1 MQRKRERL
9 LASDDS
15 RDYGWGDAA
24 AFERMRDSEY
34 AALKDTV
41 YLDHAASPPVS
52 KTPLESFTSSLQVTL
67 FSNPHSASTSSVA
80 TSLAVGRTRT
90 RVLTDLFGV
99 RPERVGEW
107 DVVFTH
113 GGATQGI
120 KMVGEAWKWRG
131 QEDLRGRNG
140 LEYLVEGHTSLVGLR
155 GIALARS
162 SPVLSHRTPSSLLRS
177 ARSSRSSAFKPSAE
191 TPTLYTYPAQ
201 CNATGAR
208 LGLGFCAQIKR
219 ANPDAKVLIDAAA
232 YLSTS
237 VLDLGACEEG
247 EEPDFVIA
255 SVYKIFGFPTS
266 LGLLIVRRASAHLLS
281 HAPYFGG
288 GTVSSLSLSSPFS
301 HTSRYTSTL
310 PALPTFPPTP
320 SSQPAPSSSSI
331 HESLESGTPPFL
343 EILALSHSL
352 DWLNWITN
360 GRGLEAVGK
369 HVKWLRGVLVGELE
383 GLRHAGV
390 EKVFVE
396 HRAFQE
402 RDERD
407 AQVEEET
414 VHLEGPG
421 PVVGFSL
428 LLPTS
433 SASTAP
439 DTDITDYR
447 THVVGH
453 VHLSRLALLNSI
465 ALRSGGLCNTGV
477 WTRVWDLS
485 DGDLAALEAKG
496 RKCWDEEEF
505 APFEPFKPLGIA
517 RVSLGLAS
525 TLEDILKFVEFVKKF
540 FVVSEQVV
548 ALEKPLA
555 IEAETKGRKV
565 QRAKLK
571 ELMIY
576 PIKSCAAQSL
586 PSSTPWPLTPSGL
599 LHDRELMLVSTS
611 TGRALSQKRYSR
623 MALIRPAVDREKRSL
638 VVEAP
643 GMEPLV
649 LPLPVLNDDAPYC
662 GLDTPPLSEDGHSL
676 EATVSLEGHGRHVED
691 TRSTTLCDSDVSSVR
706 VSSLADAWF
715 TRFLNMPST
724 HSSTTSGPGPVELR
738 RLPPGSSR
746 HAHFD
751 TSGPPLPIRLSN
763 ESPFLLV
770 TSESLRALSEWI
782 ERDSGTTQEKEV
794 KAAAFRPNI
803 VVEGEIGDLPPF
815 WEDEV
820 DDFRVGGEV
829 FATLGRCRRCL
840 MVAVDQTTGQRTAE
854 PLQTLSRYRKSPSS
868 GRVEFGVHCMWR
880 QELGRR
886 ETQRT
891 ISVEDDVLVTVGGRS
906 CRLS

>member
-1 MQRKRERL
+1 MQRKRERW
-9 LASDDS
+9 LAASIDS

-24 AFERMRDSEY
+24 AFERMRGSEY

-41 YLDHAASPPVS
+41 YLDYAASPPIP
-52 KTPLESFTSSLQVTL
+52 KTPLDSFTSSLQSNL
-67 FSNPHSASTSSVA
+67 FSNPHSASTSGVA
-80 TSLAVGRTRT
+80 TSLAIDRTRT

-99 RPERVGEW
+99 SPERVGEW

-120 KMVGEAWKWRG
+120 KMVSEAWDWRSEG
-131 QEDLRGRNG
+131 DLRGRNG
-140 LEYLVEGHTSLVGLR
+140 LEYLVESHTSLVGLR
-155 GIALARS
+155 GISLARS
-162 SPVLSHRTPSSLLRS
+162 SPVRSHRTPSSLLHS
-177 ARSSRSSAFKPSAE
+177 ARSSRSLSFDPPNG
-191 TPTLYTYPAQ
+191 TPILYTYPAQ

-219 ANPDAKVLIDAAA
+219 ENPEAKVLVDAAA
-232 YLSTS
+232 YSSTS
-237 VLDLGACEEG
+237 VLNLGACEEG
-247 EEPDFVIA
+247 EEPDFIVA

-266 LGLLIVRRASAHLLS
+266 LGLLIVRRCSAHLLTNS
-281 HAPYFGG
+281 PYFGG

-301 HTSRYTSTL
+301 HSSRYTS
-310 PALPTFPPTP
+310 PSPSLPTFPPTLSP
-320 SSQPAPSSSSI
+320 QPALSSSSSI
-331 HESLESGTPPFL
+331 HEILEAGTPPFL
-343 EILALSHSL
+343 EIIALSHAL
-352 DWLNWITN
+352 DWLASITN

-369 HVKWLRGVLVGELE
+369 HVAWLRGVLVSELE
-383 GLRHAGV
+383 GLRHEGG
-390 EKVFVE
+390 EKVLFE

-402 RDERD
+402 E
-407 AQVEEET
+407 AAKGGMEET
-414 VHLEGPG
+414 EAVHLEAPG
-421 PVVGFSL
+421 PIVGFSL
-428 LLPTS
+428 LLPPS
-433 SASTAP
+433 SASADP
-439 DTDITDYR
+439 NADITDYR

-485 DGDLAALEAKG
+485 DADLAALEAKG

-505 APFEPFKPLGIA
+505 APFEPYKPLGIA

-525 TLEDILKFVEFVKKF
+525 TLDDVLKFVEFVRKF
-540 FVVSEQVV
+540 FVVNEQVV
-548 ALEKPLA
+548 ALEKMLA
-555 IEAETKGRKV
+555 FEEKTNGKRV
-565 QRAKLK
+565 RRAMLK
-571 ELMIY
+571 EVMIY

-586 PSSTPWPLTPSGL
+586 PPATPWPLTPSGL
-599 LHDRELMLVSTS
+599 LYDRELMLVSTS

-623 MALIRPAVDREKRSL
+623 MALIRPAVDREKGML

-649 LPLPVLNDDAPYC
+649 LPLPELDDDAVYC

-676 EATVSLEGHGRHVED
+676 DADSRLRPHDNPRP
-691 TRSTTLCDSDVSSVR
+691 TTLCGSAVSSVR
-706 VSSLADAWF
+706 VSSVADAWF
-715 TRFLNMPST
+715 TRFLNAPST
-724 HSSTTSGPGPVELR
+724 SSSSTTGPGPVELR

-751 TSGPPLPIRLSN
+751 SSGPPLPIRLSN

-770 TSESLRALSEWI
+770 TSESLRAVNEWI
-782 ERDSGTTQEKEV
+782 ERDSGTKQEKEV
-794 KAAAFRPNI
+794 KAAAFRPNV
-803 VVEGEIGDLPPF
+803 VVEGDDAELPPF

-820 DDFRVGGEV
+820 DELRVGGEV

-854 PLQTLSRYRKSPSS
+854 PLQTLSRYRKSASS

-880 QELGRR
+880 EELSRG
-886 ETQRT
+886 EMACT
-891 ISVEDDVLVTVGGRS
+891 ISVGDEVVLAVEGREV
-906 CRLS
+906 L

>member
-1 MQRKRERL
+1 MQRKRERW

-41 YLDHAASPPVS
+41 YLDHAASPPVP
-52 KTPLESFTSSLQVTL
+52 KTPLGNFTSSLQSTL
-67 FSNPHSASTSSVA
+67 LSNPHSASTSGVA
-80 TSLAVGRTRT
+80 TSLTIDRTRT

-99 RPERVGEW
+99 SPERVGEW

-120 KMVGEAWKWRG
+120 KMVGEAWNWRG
-131 QEDLRGRNG
+131 ESDLRGRNG
-140 LEYLVEGHTSLVGLR
+140 LEYLVESHTSLVGLR

-177 ARSSRSSAFKPSAE
+177 ARSSRSIPVDPSSD

-201 CNATGAR
+201 CNATGYR

-219 ANPDAKVLIDAAA
+219 ANPEAKVLVDAAA
-232 YLSTS
+232 YSSTS
-237 VLDLGACEEG
+237 VLDLGACREG
-247 EEPDFVIA
+247 EEPDFVVA
-255 SVYKIFGFPTS
+255 SMYKIFGFPTS
-266 LGLLIVRRASAHLLS
+266 LGLLVVRRSSAHLLTHS
-281 HAPYFGG
+281 PYFGG

-301 HTSRYTSTL
+301 HSSRYTS
-310 PALPTFPPTP
+310 PSPSLPTFPPTLPP
-320 SSQPAPSSSSI
+320 SPALSSSSSI
-331 HESLESGTPPFL
+331 HEILEAGTPPFL

-352 DWLNWITN
+352 DWLASITN
-360 GRGLEAVGK
+360 GQGLGAVGK
-369 HVKWLRGVLVGELE
+369 HVAWLRGVLVSELE
-383 GLRHAGV
+383 GLRHAGGG
-390 EKVFVE
+390 KVFVE

-402 RDERD
+402 DGVGEQD
-407 AQVEEET
+407 GEKQA
-414 VHLEGPG
+414 VHLEQPG
-421 PVVGFSL
+421 PIVGFSL
-428 LLPTS
+428 LLPPS
-433 SASTAP
+433 SASTAAGA
-439 DTDITDYR
+439 DVTDYR

-485 DGDLAALEAKG
+485 DADLAALEAKG

-505 APFEPFKPLGIA
+505 APFEPYKPLGMA

-525 TLEDILKFVEFVKKF
+525 TLDDVLKFVEFVRKF
-540 FVVSEQVV
+540 FVANEQVV
-548 ALEKPLA
+548 ALEKPLEK
-555 IEAETKGRKV
+555 EADGKKV
-565 QRAKLK
+565 RRAALK

-576 PIKSCAAQSL
+576 PIKSCAAQSF
-586 PSSTPWPLTPSGL
+586 PPSTPWPLTPSGL
-599 LHDRELMLVSTS
+599 LYDRELMLVSTS

-623 MALIRPAVDREKRSL
+623 MALIRPVVDREKGLL

-649 LPLPVLNDDAPYC
+649 LPLPELDDDASYC

-676 EATVSLEGHGRHVED
+676 DGGSSTDSRTRPLD
-691 TRSTTLCDSDVSSVR
+691 NPRSTTLCGSAVSSVR
-706 VSSLADAWF
+706 VSSMADTWF
-715 TRFLNMPST
+715 TRFLNSQSSS
-724 HSSTTSGPGPVELR
+724 SSTTAGPGPVELR

-751 TSGPPLPIRLSN
+751 SSGPPLPIRLSN

-770 TSESLRALSEWI
+770 TSESLKAVNDWI
-782 ERDSGTTQEKEV
+782 ERDSGMKQEKEV

-803 VVEGEIGDLPPF
+803 VVEGDDADLPPF
-815 WEDEV
+815 WEDKV
-820 DDFRVGGEV
+820 DELRVGGEV

-854 PLQTLSRYRKSPSS
+854 PLQTLSHYRKFASS

-880 QELGRR
+880 EELSKG
-886 ETQRT
+886 QAAGT
-891 ISVEDDVLVTVGGRS
+891 ISVGDEVVVAFGGREE
-906 CRLS
+906 L